1 MGLSVLP
8 GRGDNR
14 ETGARPVQSRCRKEQ
29 LFSTRNAATGKP
41 GRRRQGV
48 NSEPEYLPT
57 FMFRAALR
65 ATEMRKKAGRRPAA
79 FCVLFT
85 VCGGIRLFLFSGVN
99 LDRFVYKSGEKL
111 RCGYTT
117 GSCAAAAS
125 LAAAE
130 ALLTGA
136 PPERVELPTPK
147 GITIDIPV
155 AGCRISGNSA
165 LCSVIKDSGDDPDI
179 TNGIEVCARVELTEA
194 GISIDGGEGIGRITK
209 PGLDQPPGAAAINSV
224 PRKMIAAAVSNI
236 AETCDYHGGFRI
248 VISVPNGAELASRT
262 YNPRMGIEGGISI
275 IGTTGI
281 VEPMS
286 NSALVDTIRLEE
298 RVRREE
304 GCRSLLLTL
313 GNYSQ
318 SFIQRNMPFALDR
331 CVTCSNFI
339 GEAIEAA
346 LEYGFERIL
355 IIGHIGKMAK
365 LGAGIMNT
373 HSAQADG
380 RMEILVT
387 CGLLAG
393 ADVDTLKKITECVTV
408 DAAVSLL
415 QDAGALEKSMEIL
428 GKRAEYYLAAKVKSS
443 VPIGAVM
450 FSDKFG
456 ILVRTPSADG
466 LIERISEEYNG

>member
-1 MGLSVLP
+1 M
-8 GRGDNR
+8 
-14 ETGARPVQSRCRKEQ
+14 
-29 LFSTRNAATGKP
+29 
-41 GRRRQGV
+41 
-48 NSEPEYLPT
+48 
-57 FMFRAALR
+57 
-65 ATEMRKKAGRRPAA
+65 
-79 FCVLFT
+79 
-85 VCGGIRLFLFSGVN
+85 
-99 LDRFVYKSGEKL
+99 DRFVYKSGEKL

-147 GITIDIPV
+147 GITLDIPV

-179 TNGIEVCARVELTEA
+179 TNGIEVCARVELTED
-194 GISIDGGEGIGRITK
+194 GISIDGGEGIGRVTK

-224 PRKMIAAAVSNI
+224 PRKMIAAAVSDI

-248 VISVPNGAELASRT
+248 VVSVPNGAELASRT

-298 RVRREE
+298 RMRREE
-304 GCRSLLLTL
+304 GCHSLLLTL

-331 CVTCSNFI
+331 CVICSNFI

-380 RMEILVT
+380 RMEVLVT

-408 DAAVSLL
+408 DAAASLL

>member
-1 MGLSVLP
+1 M
-8 GRGDNR
+8 
-14 ETGARPVQSRCRKEQ
+14 
-29 LFSTRNAATGKP
+29 
-41 GRRRQGV
+41 
-48 NSEPEYLPT
+48 
-57 FMFRAALR
+57 
-65 ATEMRKKAGRRPAA
+65 
-79 FCVLFT
+79 
-85 VCGGIRLFLFSGVN
+85 
-99 LDRFVYKSGEKL
+99 DRFIYRSGEKL
-111 RCGYTT
+111 RCGFTT

-125 LAAAE
+125 KAAAS
-130 ALLTGA
+130 ALLSGDTVKK
-136 PPERVELPTPK
+136 VELLTPK
-147 GITIDIPV
+147 GITLDIPIER
-155 AGCRISGNSA
+155 CEISGDGA

-179 TNGIEVCARVELTEA
+179 TNGIEVCARVELSGN
-194 GISIDGGEGIGRITK
+194 GITIDGGEGIGRVTK

-224 PRKMIAAAVSNI
+224 PRKMIAAAVSDV
-236 AETCDYHGGFRI
+236 AEQYDYHGGFR
-248 VISVPNGAELASRT
+248 VTVSVPQGAAIAAKT

-298 RVRREE
+298 RMRREE

-339 GEAIEAA
+339 GDAIDAA

-355 IIGHIGKMAK
+355 LIGHIGKMVK

-380 RMEILVT
+380 RMEVLVT

-393 ADVDTLKKITECVTV
+393 ADSGTLREITECVTA

-415 QDAGALEKSMEIL
+415 KRAGVCEKAMEIL
-428 GKRAEYYLAAKVKSS
+428 GSRAEYYLSAKVKGSL
-443 VPIGAVM
+443 PIGAVM

-456 ILVRTPSADG
+456 ILSETPSAPE
-466 LIERISEEYNG
+466 LIRIISEEYNG

>member
-1 MGLSVLP
+1 MKS
-8 GRGDNR
+8 NR
-14 ETGARPVQSRCRKEQ
+14 F
-29 LFSTRNAATGKP
+29 L
-41 GRRRQGV
+41 
-48 NSEPEYLPT
+48 
-57 FMFRAALR
+57 
-65 ATEMRKKAGRRPAA
+65 KK
-79 FCVLFT
+79 
-85 VCGGIRLFLFSGVN
+85 
-99 LDRFVYKSGEKL
+99 
-111 RCGYTT
+111 GYTT
-117 GSCAAAAS
+117 GSCAAAAAK
-125 LAAAE
+125 AAVMT
-130 ALLTGA
+130 LLNDEIVITTQIT
-136 PPERVELPTPK
+136 LPK
-147 GITIDIPV
+147 GESISIDITDTQID
-155 AGCRISGNSA
+155 GD
-165 LCSVIKDSGDDPDI
+165 SVTCTVKKYSGDDPDI
-179 TNGIEVCARVELTEA
+179 TNGILVCATVRKNSSV
-194 GISIDGGEGIGRITK
+194 IKIDGGVGVGRVTRN
-209 PGLDQPPGAAAINSV
+209 GLDQPVGNAAINSV
-224 PRKMIAAAVSNI
+224 PRQMIRNSINEI
-236 AETCDYHGGFRI
+236 CGDYDGGFDVI
-248 VISVPNGAELASRT
+248 ISVPNGAELASRT

-298 RVRREE
+298 RMRREE

-380 RMEILVT
+380 RMEVLVT

>member
-1 MGLSVLP
+1 M
-8 GRGDNR
+8 
-14 ETGARPVQSRCRKEQ
+14 
-29 LFSTRNAATGKP
+29 
-41 GRRRQGV
+41 
-48 NSEPEYLPT
+48 
-57 FMFRAALR
+57 
-65 ATEMRKKAGRRPAA
+65 
-79 FCVLFT
+79 
-85 VCGGIRLFLFSGVN
+85 
-99 LDRFVYKSGEKL
+99 
-111 RCGYTT
+111 
-117 GSCAAAAS
+117 
-125 LAAAE
+125 
-130 ALLTGA
+130 
-136 PPERVELPTPK
+136 
-147 GITIDIPV
+147 
-155 AGCRISGNSA
+155 
-165 LCSVIKDSGDDPDI
+165 
-179 TNGIEVCARVELTEA
+179 
-194 GISIDGGEGIGRITK
+194 
-209 PGLDQPPGAAAINSV
+209 
-224 PRKMIAAAVSNI
+224 
-236 AETCDYHGGFRI
+236 H
-248 VISVPNGAELASRT
+248 
-262 YNPRMGIEGGISI
+262 
-275 IGTTGI
+275 
-281 VEPMS
+281 
-286 NSALVDTIRLEE
+286 
-298 RVRREE
+298 REE

-380 RMEILVT
+380 RMEVLVT

-466 LIERISEEYNG
+466 LVERISEEYNG

>member
-1 MGLSVLP
+1 M
-8 GRGDNR
+8 
-14 ETGARPVQSRCRKEQ
+14 
-29 LFSTRNAATGKP
+29 
-41 GRRRQGV
+41 
-48 NSEPEYLPT
+48 
-57 FMFRAALR
+57 
-65 ATEMRKKAGRRPAA
+65 
-79 FCVLFT
+79 
-85 VCGGIRLFLFSGVN
+85 
-99 LDRFVYKSGEKL
+99 DRFVYRSGEKL
-111 RCGYTT
+111 RCGFTT
-117 GSCAAAAS
+117 GSCAAAAAK
-125 LAAAE
+125 AAA
-130 ALLTGA
+130 AAVLSGTA
-136 PPERVELPTPK
+136 PERVELLTPK
-147 GITIDIPV
+147 GITLDIPV
-155 AGCRISGNSA
+155 GRCEISQSSA

-179 TNGIEVCARVELTEA
+179 TNGIEVCATVELTES
-194 GISIDGGEGIGRITK
+194 GITIDGGEGIGKVTK

-224 PRKMIAAAVSNI
+224 PRKMIAAAVSEI
-236 AETCDYHGGFRI
+236 AEHFDYHGGYR
-248 VISVPNGAELASRT
+248 VLISIPKGAEIAAKT

-298 RVRREE
+298 RMRREE

-339 GEAIEAA
+339 GDAIDAA
-346 LEYGFERIL
+346 MEYGFERML
-355 IIGHIGKMAK
+355 IIGHIGKMVK

-380 RMEILVT
+380 RMEVLVT

-393 ADVDTLKKITECVTV
+393 ADPQTLIKITDCVTA
-408 DAAVSLL
+408 DAAIALL
-415 QDAGALEKSMEIL
+415 KDAGALEKAMEIL
-428 GKRAEYYLAAKVKSS
+428 GQRAEYYLSAKVKNT

-456 ILVRTPSADG
+456 ILVNTPSAG
-466 LIERISEEYNG
+466 EIMKMISEEYNG